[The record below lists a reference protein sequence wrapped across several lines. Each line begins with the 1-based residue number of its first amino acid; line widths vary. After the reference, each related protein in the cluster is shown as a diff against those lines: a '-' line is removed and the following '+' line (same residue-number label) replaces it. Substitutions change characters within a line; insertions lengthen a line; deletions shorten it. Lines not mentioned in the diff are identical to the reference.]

1 MALQAIHKY
10 NFRKDFHDHAN
21 CQRTYVLN
29 DESGLILCSWPMGG
43 RPRFPFVYSDE
54 VWTGIEYHVAA
65 HLIYEGLRE
74 EGLEIVRAVHARHDG
89 VRRNPWDEV
98 ECGHHYARS
107 MSSWALLL
115 ALSGAQCNLGHNELS
130 FAPALSPGETT
141 FKTLWST
148 GRAWGVY
155 TQHKDRETGAWQPS
169 IEVLGGDA
177 TSLSVHACGQT
188 LKL

>member
-1 MALQAIHKY
+1 VWASLCQEHVELGIITSAQ
-10 NFRKDFHDHAN
+10 R
-21 CQRTYVLN
+21 CPVQLGTQRTQF
-29 DESGLILCSWPMGG
+29 CS
-43 RPRFPFVYSDE
+43 
-54 VWTGIEYHVAA
+54 
-65 HLIYEGLRE
+65 
-74 EGLEIVRAVHARHDG
+74 
-89 VRRNPWDEV
+89 
-98 ECGHHYARS
+98 
-107 MSSWALLL
+107 SS
-115 ALSGAQCNLGHNELS
+115 LS
-130 FAPALSPGETT
+130 GETT